1 MDFPWWGG
9 RARRIEQKLDL
20 LVAFIFQQEERMAK
34 SLDDIIDDVTAQTTV
49 VQSVVTLVA
58 GLKTQLDAAIAS
70 GNMAKVQQVA
80 DGLEA
85 NTSALANAVKTGT

>member
-1 MDFPWWGG
+1 MTG
-9 RARRIEQKLDL
+9 
-20 LVAFIFQQEERMAK
+20 
-34 SLDDIIDDVTAQTTV
+34 QTTV
-49 VQSVVTLVA
+49 VQSIVTLVT

>member
-1 MDFPWWGG
+1 
-9 RARRIEQKLDL
+9 
-20 LVAFIFQQEERMAK
+20 MAK